1 MTAQRWPRVWTQ
13 GLTPTTATPMLLR
26 RAFGQHVSE
35 TAARPLTPR
44 PPEGP
49 LTHSDPLRRP
59 GPTAGVQRGAS
70 WRGARRGLPRLSGAV
85 STRYQAGARGPEP
98 GRCSGSCGRAEVQR
112 PGLGWDPR
120 ARGAAG
126 AFVSALRPGRAA
138 NARVCSH
145 SARAPTEVGAT
156 RGRGR
161 QRQALVCGS
170 RWGWGPGSDHSPDS
184 ACPRRPCPLKS
195 DLAGASGRRAW
206 DDNPL

>member
-13 GLTPTTATPMLLR
+13 GLTPTTPTPMPLR

-49 LTHSDPLRRP
+49 LTHSDPLRQP
-59 GPTAGVQRGAS
+59 GPTACSGVRAGGERGGGSRVCLGPFLRGVKRERGAQS
-70 WRGARRGLPRLSGAV
+70 QGAALGRVGEQRCRGLVWGG
-85 STRYQAGARGPEP
+85 TRGP
-98 GRCSGSCGRAEVQR
+98 
-112 PGLGWDPR
+112 
-120 ARGAAG
+120 RGTAG

-145 SARAPTEVGAT
+145 SARAPRKWEPRGAGAANA
-156 RGRGR
+156 RLWC
-161 QRQALVCGS
+161 A
-170 RWGWGPGSDHSPDS
+170 GSDHSPDS

>member
-13 GLTPTTATPMLLR
+13 GLTPTTATPMPLR
-26 RAFGQHVSE
+26 RAFGQRVSE

-59 GPTAGVQRGAS
+59 GPTACSGVRAGGERGGGSRVCLGPFLRGVKRERGAQS
-70 WRGARRGLPRLSGAV
+70 RGAALGRVGEQRCRGLVWGG
-85 STRYQAGARGPEP
+85 TRGP
-98 GRCSGSCGRAEVQR
+98 
-112 PGLGWDPR
+112 
-120 ARGAAG
+120 RGAAG

-195 DLAGASGRRAW
+195 DLAGASGRHAW